1 MNSIKEYMKFNLY
14 FSEKIYSKAARL
26 SLSDYED
33 SKTYD
38 IMNRVQ
44 NQRGDNLLSYYGN
57 FMDIITQMITL
68 SSYIF
73 ILINFRVRL
82 VLVIMV
88 IPKIIN
94 IYIKGKNS

>member
-1 MNSIKEYMKFNLY
+1 MKFNLY
-14 FSEKIYSKAARL
+14 FSEEIYSKAARL

-38 IMNRVQ
+38 LMNRTQ
-44 NQRGDNLLSYYGN
+44 NQRGDNLLSYYGD
-57 FMDIITQMITL
+57 FMVIITQMITL

-73 ILINFRVRL
+73 ILINFRVWL

-88 IPKIIN
+88 IPNIIN
-94 IYIKGKNS
+94 NLYKRENS